1 MIGPAVTHSVKQ
13 LSTCLN
19 CLQQLTIIGSGRVH
33 MFTMNR
39 FYIRKAG
46 HISRCTVSRKE
57 RDSKYKLRRTVTDLS
72 SGTERYMLNK
82 VLYEVQGAMSVM
94 NAITGS
100 VTAKELR

>member
-1 MIGPAVTHSVKQ
+1 
-13 LSTCLN
+13 
-19 CLQQLTIIGSGRVH
+19 

>member
-1 MIGPAVTHSVKQ
+1 
-13 LSTCLN
+13 
-19 CLQQLTIIGSGRVH
+19 

-82 VLYEVQGAMSVM
+82 VLYEAQGAMGVM

-100 VTAKELR
+100 VTAKEVR